1 VSRYG
6 YDCPA
11 GHEVILDATMRRAP
25 DQIVCLE
32 HDADA
37 PRRFEPPQFT
47 EDRLHFRRTGPG
59 APAENWSWTLGGP
72 MPTSRAERKR
82 VERERGIEFVTPS
95 EARADA
101 QKLRDGKDLWTAPK
115 PEKGWLAKEVRKRGI
130 KLHPDSSGTPARLP
144 SREESERKIADRGWN
159 EAESVTLKNPAP

>member
-72 MPTSRAERKR
+72 MPTSRAG
-82 VERERGIEFVTPS
+82 V
-95 EARADA
+95 
-101 QKLRDGKDLWTAPK
+101 
-115 PEKGWLAKEVRKRGI
+115 
-130 KLHPDSSGTPARLP
+130 P
-144 SREESERKIADRGWN
+144 SREEVERKIADRGWN